1 MTGEVPGGAAGGAPG
16 GGAPGGGA
24 RGAGSGPRDQRPR
37 ALIVTLYGLYAREA
51 GGWLSVSSVIRLLAH
66 CQADE
71 PAVRSAIFR
80 LKRRG
85 LLEPARV
92 DGVAGYG
99 LSAEARAILD
109 EGDRRIFERRRATAG
124 DGWLLAVFSVPESER
139 DQRHRLRSRL
149 AWLGFG
155 TVSAGVWIAPGH
167 LLSET
172 RDVLRRHGLDRYVE
186 LFRGGH
192 AAFAP
197 TAERVPQWW
206 DLPRLRGLYADFLDR
221 YGPVLEAYRRAGG
234 PAGEP
239 GGAAGQP
246 GEAAAFADYL
256 AALTDWRRLPYAEPG
271 LPAEV
276 LPADW
281 NGFRAADTFF
291 GLRDLLAGPAH
302 RFAASAL
309 GTVPRLA

>member
-1 MTGEVPGGAAGGAPG
+1 LTGEVPGGAAGGAR
-16 GGAPGGGA
+16 GAGSGL

-66 CQADE
+66 CQADG

-109 EGDRRIFERRRATAG
+109 EGDRRIFARRRAAAG

-139 DQRHRLRSRL
+139 HQRHRLRSRL

-167 LLSET
+167 LLGET

-186 LFRGGH
+186 LFCGSH

-206 DLPRLRGLYADFLDR
+206 DLPRMRGLYADFIDR
-221 YGPVLEAYRRAGG
+221 HGPVLEARQRAGG

-239 GGAAGQP
+239 GGTAGEP
-246 GEAAAFADYL
+246 AEAAAFADYL
-256 AALTDWRRLPYAEPG
+256 AALTDWRRLPDAEPG
-271 LPAEV
+271 LPAGV

-302 RFAASAL
+302 RFASSAL
-309 GTVPRLA
+309 AVPRPA

>member
-1 MTGEVPGGAAGGAPG
+1 VTGKALDTPAPAPAG
-16 GGAPGGGA
+16 
-24 RGAGSGPRDQRPR
+24 GPRDQRPR

-51 GGWLSVSSVIRLLAH
+51 GGWLSVASVIRLLAH

-167 LLSET
+167 LLGET

-206 DLPRLRGLYADFLDR
+206 DLPRLRGLYDDFLDR
-221 YGPVLEAYRRAGG
+221 HGPVLDACRAAAR
-234 PAGEP
+234 PAAPDG
-239 GGAAGQP
+239 
-246 GEAAAFADYL
+246 AAAFAGYL
-256 AALTDWRRLPYAEPG
+256 AALTDWRRLPYAESG

-276 LPADW
+276 LPDGW
-281 NGFRAADTFF
+281 SGFRAADTFF

-302 RFAASAL
+302 RFAAAAL
-309 GTVPRLA
+309 GPPSATAASTASPSPAPPATSSGR

>member
-1 MTGEVPGGAAGGAPG
+1 MTGKDRDAPVG
-16 GGAPGGGA
+16 
-24 RGAGSGPRDQRPR
+24 GPRDQRPR

-85 LLEPARV
+85 LLEPARI

-109 EGDRRIFERRRATAG
+109 EGDRRIFARRRATAG

-167 LLSET
+167 LLGET

-221 YGPVLEAYRRAGG
+221 HGPVLDAYTAAAS
-234 PAGEP
+234 PAAP
-239 GGAAGQP
+239 D
-246 GEAAAFADYL
+246 EAAAFAGYL

-276 LPADW
+276 LPAGW

-291 GLRDLLAGPAH
+291 GLRNLLAGPAH
-302 RFAASAL
+302 SFATAALGPASATAASTASPSPAPPATSS
-309 GTVPRLA
+309 GR

>member
-1 MTGEVPGGAAGGAPG
+1 VTGKALNAPAGG
-16 GGAPGGGA
+16 
-24 RGAGSGPRDQRPR
+24 PREQRPR

-167 LLSET
+167 LLGET

-206 DLPRLRGLYADFLDR
+206 DLARLRGLYADFLDR
-221 YGPVLEAYRRAGG
+221 HGPVLDAYTTAATAAAS
-234 PAGEP
+234 PAVL
-239 GGAAGQP
+239 A
-246 GEAAAFADYL
+246 EAAAFAGYL

-276 LPADW
+276 LPEGW

-302 RFAASAL
+302 RFATAAL
-309 GTVPRLA
+309 GPASTTAASTASPSPAPPATSSGR

>member
-1 MTGEVPGGAAGGAPG
+1 MTGDDPGRAASRPAGGAAASAG
-16 GGAPGGGA
+16 GGG
-24 RGAGSGPRDQRPR
+24 RGQPPR

-51 GGWLSVSSVIRLLAH
+51 GGWLSVASVIRLLAH

-85 LLEPARV
+85 LLEPARPG
-92 DGVAGYG
+92 GVAGYG

-109 EGDRRIFERRRATAG
+109 EGDRRIFGRRRASPG
-124 DGWLLAVFSVPESER
+124 DGWLLAVFSVPETER

-149 AWLGFG
+149 TWLGFG

-167 LLSET
+167 LLGET
-172 RDVLRRHGLDRYVE
+172 RDVLRRQGLDRYVE
-186 LFRGGH
+186 LFQGQH

-197 TAERVPQWW
+197 TPERVPQWW
-206 DLPRLRGLYADFLDR
+206 DLDRLRGLYADFLDR
-221 YGPVLEAYRRAGG
+221 WEPALAAYRIR
-234 PAGEP
+234 P
-239 GGAAGQP
+239 P

-271 LPAEV
+271 LPAGV
-276 LPADW
+276 LPASW

-291 GLRDLLAGPAH
+291 GLRDLLASPAH
-302 RFAASAL
+302 RFAAARL
-309 GTVPRLA
+309 GRQVT

>member
-1 MTGEVPGGAAGGAPG
+1 MTGKALGAPVG
-16 GGAPGGGA
+16 
-24 RGAGSGPRDQRPR
+24 GPRDQRPR

-221 YGPVLEAYRRAGG
+221 HGPVLDAYTSAAS
-234 PAGEP
+234 PAAP
-239 GGAAGQP
+239 DD
-246 GEAAAFADYL
+246 AAAFAGYL

-276 LPADW
+276 LPDGW

-302 RFAASAL
+302 SFATAALGPASATAASTASPSPAPPATSS
-309 GTVPRLA
+309 GR

>member
-1 MTGEVPGGAAGGAPG
+1 VTGKDRSAPAG
-16 GGAPGGGA
+16 
-24 RGAGSGPRDQRPR
+24 GPRDQRPR

-109 EGDRRIFERRRATAG
+109 EGDRRIFAGRRATAG

-221 YGPVLEAYRRAGG
+221 HGPVLDAYTATATASPAAPDEAV
-234 PAGEP
+234 
-239 GGAAGQP
+239 
-246 GEAAAFADYL
+246 AFAGYL

-291 GLRDLLAGPAH
+291 GLRDLLAGPA
-302 RFAASAL
+302 RNFATATLGPARATAASTASPSPAPPATSS
-309 GTVPRLA
+309 GR